1 MFGSIRRLVGAIKVT
16 ETATDV
22 VVDGIPADLIARD
35 IRRLWSTEK
44 VNGFMFTK
52 LSKNGFSFNKF
63 FAPDVIYALKSI
75 SEDRHSWTRKSSIG
89 RIIEEITENCWLKSI
104 SEEHPKLLDR
114 SHLSEIKFDLKTHQH
129 SFLDHYEEYVP
140 KYCLKGYL
148 LSAAP
153 GTGKTLTT
161 IALALCLKADIVIL
175 IVPKNSLHRVW
186 TAAFDGEVMK
196 KKTPY
201 WVSDS
206 GLPYKGERFVI
217 AHYEA
222 IDKVLGFIG
231 QHSHSNAFVAVDESH
246 NMNEDT
252 ANRTNLFVQLCKK
265 VDAKNVIWSSGTP
278 LKAMG
283 YEMIPLLKTI
293 DPFFNADAE
302 GRFRKI
308 FGLKTGRAVDILR
321 NRIGLISFKVN
332 KQEVSD
338 NKPSTTTIHIKIP
351 NGGDYTLD
359 KIRGEMQ
366 EFIVQRTAYY
376 KEHMKRYERI
386 YKEALAVH
394 ERTLQTSEQKKA
406 FKTYQS
412 YIADIRK
419 YYDPEA
425 MKTEAAYCN
434 TYEAKQIMPSLTEKQ
449 MRDDFKETKSVIK
462 YVHLKIMGEALG
474 GVLGKKRAQCHVDLV
489 KHIPFEKII
498 PEAAKKTVIF
508 TSFVEAL
515 KAADTVLK
523 AKGFKPLLV
532 YGETNANLSGIISDF
547 EKNPDVNPLG
557 ATYQSLSTAV
567 PLVMANQAIFVNMPF
582 RDHELVQAKARIDRL
597 GQDTPVHF
605 VMILL
610 DTDKEP
616 NISTR
621 SNEILAWS
629 KEMVAAMMGDE
640 EPKET
645 GPVLDKFYN
654 SMAQE
659 AYHDGPNTFDITFES
674 LRDELFAD

>member
-1 MFGSIRRLVGAIKVT
+1 MFGGIRRLVGAIKVT
-16 ETATDV
+16 ETATEI
-22 VVDGIPADLIARD
+22 VVDGIPADQIARD
-35 IRRLWSTEK
+35 IRRLWSTDK
-44 VNGFMFTK
+44 INGFMFSRLT
-52 LSKNGFSFNKF
+52 KNGFSFPKF

-75 SEDRHSWTRKSSIG
+75 SSDRYSWTRKSSLG
-89 RIIEEITENCWLKSI
+89 RVIEEITENTWLKSI
-104 SEEHPKLLDR
+104 QVEHPKFLDR
-114 SHLSEIKFDLKTHQH
+114 SHLNEIKFDLKSHQLD
-129 SFLDHYEEYVP
+129 FLDHYEEYVP
-140 KYCLKGYL
+140 KYQLKGYL

-161 IALALCLKADIVIL
+161 IALALCVKADIVIL

-246 NMNEDT
+246 NFNEDT
-252 ANRTNLFVQLCKK
+252 AARTNLFVELCKK

-283 YEMIPLLKTI
+283 YEVIPLLKTI
-293 DPFFNADAE
+293 DPFFNPDVEA
-302 GRFRKI
+302 RFRKI
-308 FGLKTGRAVDILR
+308 FGLKAGRAIDILR

-332 KQEVSD
+332 KQAVTD
-338 NKPSTTTIHIKIP
+338 NKPTTTTIHIKIP

-366 EFIVQRTAYY
+366 AFIVERTAYY
-376 KEHMKRYERI
+376 KEHMKRYVKI
-386 YKEALAVH
+386 FNDAMSTH

-406 FKTYQS
+406 FKTYRT
-412 YIADIRK
+412 YVEDIRK

-434 TYEAKQIMPSLTEKQ
+434 AYETKQIIPTLTDKTQ
-449 MRDDFKETKSVIK
+449 RDEFKDARSVYK

-489 KHIPFEKII
+489 KHIPFETII

-610 DTDKEP
+610 DTGNEP

-640 EPKET
+640 VEDA
-645 GPVLDKFYN
+645 GPTLNKFYN
-654 SMAQE
+654 SVAQE
-659 AYHDGPNTFDITFES
+659 AYHDGVNDFDVMFES
-674 LRDELFAD
+674 LKEELFAE